1 MKRQEAVVIPT
12 KWGNFTMI
20 AYASRPDDAMPQFA
34 FVHES
39 FIPASSPV
47 VRIHSECFTGDVLG
61 SRRCDCGEQLDQA
74 MSIAAD
80 QGGVVIYLRQEGRG
94 IGIINKMKTYHL
106 QDQGLDTIAANIHL
120 GFEADERTYEMAVAI
135 LQDLKITKLHIMT
148 NNPIKVE
155 ALDNAGIEVLG
166 VIPIVTQPTV
176 DNKDYLEAKQKLSG
190 HWL

>member
-20 AYASRPDDAMPQFA
+20 AYANRPDDAMPQFA

-39 FIPASSPV
+39 FISADGPV

-61 SRRCDCGEQLDQA
+61 SKRCDCGEQFDQA

-135 LQDLKITKLHIMT
+135 LQDLKINKLHIMT
-148 NNPIKVE
+148 NNPIKVQ
-155 ALDNAGIEVLG
+155 ALNNAGIEVLG
-166 VIPIVTQPTV
+166 VIPVLTQPTE

>member
-1 MKRQEAVVIPT
+1 MTRQEAVMIPT

-20 AYASRPDDAMPQFA
+20 AYANRQDDAMPHFA
-34 FVHES
+34 FVHAS
-39 FIPASSPV
+39 FLPASGPI

-61 SRRCDCGEQLDQA
+61 SKRCDCGEQLDRA
-74 MSIAAD
+74 MSMAAD

-135 LQDLKITKLHIMT
+135 LHDLKITKLHLMT
-148 NNPIKVE
+148 NNPGKVE
-155 ALDNAGIEVLG
+155 ALKNAGVQILG
-166 VIPIVTQPTV
+166 VIPIITQPTE
-176 DNKDYLEAKQKLSG
+176 DNKNYLEAKQKISG